1 MPMRMSPRRRARSGA
16 PPCDPRLPVAPSPDA
31 RCLRW
36 LLSSPPKLLLL
47 CAGTYSKGPTPPT
60 PHCPPSLELSPAK
73 VRAVSR
79 LGLSCGPRVLWQVS
93 HPIQFSRPF
102 QRGQSAHHLPPCFTS
117 SPSNRGNGSHFCE
130 IKMFCI
136 SRPDVPRAQK
146 QPLRLTARPSLAFS
160 IMTVTLQSRWHGG
173 FGGLPRKLSLGG
185 PMGPGNSPT
194 PPLVPGR
201 DPPASVPPSTYS

>member
-1 MPMRMSPRRRARSGA
+1 MWAGELPSGTHVYLFWKILLSQVQDRAGRRGWHGGVDDPCHPFSDPGSTRMPMRMFPRRRARSEA
-16 PPCDPRLPVAPSPDA
+16 PPCDPRLPVAPSPDP

-36 LLSSPPKLLLL
+36 LLSSPPKPLLL
-47 CAGTYSKGPTPPT
+47 CAGTYSKGPTLPT

-117 SPSNRGNGSHFCE
+117 SPSNHGNGSHFCE

-136 SRPDVPRAQK
+136 SKPDVPRAQK
-146 QPLRLTARPSLAFS
+146 QPLRLTARPSLPF
-160 IMTVTLQSRWHGG
+160 
-173 FGGLPRKLSLGG
+173 
-185 PMGPGNSPT
+185 
-194 PPLVPGR
+194 
-201 DPPASVPPSTYS
+201 